1 MFFIRCFLSVLAR
14 YLLLYAIFYKL
25 ILAAYRHYLYAYVCD
40 LQILLSH
47 DPVSGLHQSGYVLP
61 KQVLCFLNY
70 FPVIYLMEG
79 NNSVLGIYPCRLLFF
94 AHILSFL
101 CFASYRS
108 AVYRARKRRPC
119 PNGHSRVNLYIE
131 SCLIIQLRSIFQI
144 EFKIPTFRT
153 SCGMNLSKV
162 VLKYTWLCDF

>member
-1 MFFIRCFLSVLAR
+1 MFLFDASFLSWRGIFFCTLYFTSLFRLHIGTFCMRMCAICR
-14 YLLLYAIFYKL
+14 YSCHMIRYPAFISPDMYSQNRFSVFRITFPLSISWNETILFSASIHADFSFSPIF
-25 ILAAYRHYLYAYVCD
+25 
-40 LQILLSH
+40 
-47 DPVSGLHQSGYVLP
+47 
-61 KQVLCFLNY
+61 
-70 FPVIYLMEG
+70 FP
-79 NNSVLGIYPCRLLFF
+79 
-94 AHILSFL
+94 SFT
-101 CFASYRS
+101 SYRS
-108 AVYRARKRRPC
+108 AVYRARKMRPC